1 MSDLTRHKR
10 VLFQVAT
17 RSHTSQKREI
27 VPSDESIEAS
37 EQIRHLGRR
46 EKSRFSADVEGVG
59 GGRQLGPP
67 GRVTVSLL
75 EGRRPRLGGAEGL
88 VFTKHP

>member
-1 MSDLTRHKR
+1 MSPLKHLNRSVIWGAGKR
-10 VLFQVAT
+10 AGFQLML
-17 RSHTSQKREI
+17 RGS
-27 VPSDESIEAS
+27 
-37 EQIRHLGRR
+37 
-46 EKSRFSADVEGVG
+46 GV